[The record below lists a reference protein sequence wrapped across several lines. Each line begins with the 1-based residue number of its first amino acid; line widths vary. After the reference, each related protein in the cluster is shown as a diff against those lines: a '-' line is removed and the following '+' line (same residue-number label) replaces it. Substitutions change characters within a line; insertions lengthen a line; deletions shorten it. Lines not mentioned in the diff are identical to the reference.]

1 MGLLVKPNKQVYEN
15 DNDKI
20 TLLKYEWAPN
30 SYYLSG
36 LTLDVTGKPTDVNV
50 VDGIIPPRITGD
62 QLRAKS
68 GPYGHAPKS

>member
-1 MGLLVKPNKQVYEN
+1 MRKNLFLGFVITSGLLSAQVGVGTA
-15 DNDKI
+15 DPK
-20 TLLKYEWAPN
+20 A
-30 SYYLSG
+30 
-36 LTLDVTGKPTDVNV
+36 TLDVTGKPTDVNV